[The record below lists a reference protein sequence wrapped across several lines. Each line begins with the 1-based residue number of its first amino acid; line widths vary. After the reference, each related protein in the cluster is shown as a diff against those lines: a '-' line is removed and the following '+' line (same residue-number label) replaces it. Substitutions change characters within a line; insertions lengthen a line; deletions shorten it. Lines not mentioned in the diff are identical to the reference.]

1 MRFNV
6 KAMRGGEGITAL
18 ALDAVNETDAM
29 RQAESQGYT
38 VLAVGARG
46 SFTLFGR
53 GRSSS
58 HFPLVL
64 FSHELLSLLEAGLPL
79 VEAVETLA
87 EKEHRPEVKRAIT
100 QVIEHLY
107 EGKTLSQALE
117 YFPQAFPTLY
127 VATVRAAERTGD
139 LPEALQRFIAYQTQL
154 DTVKKKLV
162 SASIYPVL
170 LVGVGGLVT
179 IFLLGYVVPKFS
191 RIFEDMGGDIPFLS
205 RLLIQWGVFMEAHAL
220 QIGIAALALAAA
232 LVYLVRLP
240 EARRWAGRKLWS
252 IPAIGERMRVYQ
264 LARFYR
270 TVGML
275 LNGGIPVVTALEMVE
290 GLLHTTLQG
299 LLRSA
304 SLEIREGKP
313 MSQAMEAHRLTTP
326 VSLRML
332 RVGERT
338 GRMGE
343 MMERVAS
350 FYDEEMARWVDWF
363 TRLFEPILM
372 AFIGVIIGGIVV
384 LMYMPIF
391 ELAGSIK

>member
-1 MRFNV
+1 MRFHI
-6 KAMRGGEGITAL
+6 KAMRAGEGITAL
-18 ALDAVNETDAM
+18 ALDATNEIDAT
-29 RQAESQGYT
+29 RQVESQGYT
-38 VLAVGARG
+38 VLAVGARTG
-46 SFTLFGR
+46 FTGFRRAAG
-53 GRSSS
+53 

-64 FSHELLSLLEAGLPL
+64 FSHELLALLDAGLPL

-117 YFPQAFPTLY
+117 YFPQAFPALY

-139 LPEALQRFIAYQTQL
+139 LQEALQRYIAYQTQIE
-154 DTVKKKLV
+154 TVKKKLV
-162 SASIYPVL
+162 SALIYPVL
-170 LVGVGGLVT
+170 LLGVGGLVT
-179 IFLLGYVVPKFS
+179 MFLLVYVVPKFS
-191 RIFEDMGGDIPFLS
+191 RLFENVGGDIPLLS
-205 RLLIQWGVFMEAHAL
+205 RLLIQWGVLMEAHAL
-220 QIGIAALALAAA
+220 NIGIAALVLLVSLIYLA
-232 LVYLVRLP
+232 RLP
-240 EARRWAGRKLWS
+240 QTRVWVGLKLWS
-252 IPAIGERMRVYQ
+252 VPAIGERMRVYQ

-290 GLLHTTLQG
+290 GLLHTTLRG
-299 LLRSA
+299 LLRA
-304 SLEIREGKP
+304 ATLEIREGKP
-313 MSQAMEAHRLTTP
+313 MSQAMETNHLTTP

-343 MMERVAS
+343 MMERVAA
-350 FYDEEMARWVDWF
+350 FYDEEMARWVDRF

-372 AFIGVIIGGIVV
+372 LFIGVIIGGIVV
-384 LMYMPIF
+384 LMYLPIF
-391 ELAGSIK
+391 ELAGSIQ

>member
-1 MRFNV
+1 MLFNV
-6 KAMRGGEGITAL
+6 KAMRVGEGITAL
-18 ALDAVNETDAM
+18 ALEAANETDAM

-38 VLAVGARG
+38 VLAVGARKG
-46 SFTLFGR
+46 FAWFSRAR
-53 GRSSS
+53 G

-64 FSHELLSLLEAGLPL
+64 FSHELLALLDAGLPL

-100 QVIEHLY
+100 QIIEHLY

-117 YFPQAFPTLY
+117 YFPQSFPALY

-139 LPEALQRFIAYQTQL
+139 LQEALQRYIAYQTQL

-170 LVGVGGLVT
+170 LVCVGGLVT
-179 IFLLGYVVPKFS
+179 LFLMAYVVPKFS
-191 RIFEDMGGDIPFLS
+191 HIFEDIGGDIPLLS
-205 RLLIQWGVFMEAHAL
+205 RLLIKWGVFMEANAP
-220 QIGIAALALAAA
+220 QIGIAVLTLLVAM
-232 LVYLVRLP
+232 VYLARLP
-240 EARRWAGRKLWS
+240 ETRRWVGQKLWS

-290 GLLHTTLQG
+290 GLLHTTLRG
-299 LLRSA
+299 LLHRA
-304 SLEIREGKP
+304 ALDIREGKP
-313 MSQAMEAHRLTTP
+313 MSQAMEANHLTTP

-343 MMERVAS
+343 MMERVAA

-372 AFIGVIIGGIVV
+372 ALIGVIIGGIVV

-391 ELAGSIK
+391 ELAGSIQ

>member
-6 KAMRGGEGITAL
+6 KAMRAGEGITAL
-18 ALDAVNETDAM
+18 ALEAANESDAM

-38 VLAVGARG
+38 VLTVGARKG
-46 SFTLFGR
+46 LADFGR
-53 GRSSS
+53 KGSQ
-58 HFPLVL
+58 FPLVL
-64 FSHELLSLLEAGLPL
+64 FSHELLALLDAGLAL

-87 EKEHRPEVKRAIT
+87 EKENRPEVKRTLT

-117 YFPQAFPTLY
+117 FFSQAFPPLY
-127 VATVRAAERTGD
+127 IATVRAAERTGD
-139 LPEALQRFIAYQTQL
+139 LKEALQRYIAYQIQL

-170 LVGVGGLVT
+170 LVVVGGLVT
-179 IFLLGYVVPKFS
+179 MFLMGYVVPRFS
-191 RIFEDMGGDIPFLS
+191 LIFENVGGDIPLLS
-205 RLLIQWGVFMEAHAL
+205 RLMIRWGVFVEAHAL
-220 QIGIAALALAAA
+220 QMLIAVFALLAAMI
-232 LVYLVRLP
+232 YLARLP
-240 EARRWAGRKLWS
+240 GTRRWVGRKLWA

-275 LNGGIPVVTALEMVE
+275 LNGGIPVVTALTMVE
-290 GLLHTTLQG
+290 GMLHTTLRG
-299 LLRSA
+299 PLRGA
-304 SLEIREGKP
+304 AVDIREGKP
-313 MSQAMEAHRLTTP
+313 LSQAMEAHNLTTP

-343 MMERVAS
+343 MMERVAA
-350 FYDEEMARWVDWF
+350 FYDEEMARWVEWF
-363 TRLFEPILM
+363 TRLFGPILM
-372 AFIGVIIGGIVV
+372 LIIGVVIGGIVV
-384 LMYMPIF
+384 LMYLPIF
-391 ELAGSIK
+391 ELAGSIQ

>member
-6 KAMRGGEGITAL
+6 KAMRAGEGVTAL
-18 ALDAVNETDAM
+18 ALEAANESDAM

-38 VLAVGARG
+38 VLKVGTRSG
-46 SFTLFGR
+46 FTALK
-53 GRSSS
+53 RSSS
-58 HFPLVL
+58 QFPLVL
-64 FSHELLSLLEAGLPL
+64 FSHELLALLDAGLAL

-87 EKEHRPEVKRAIT
+87 EKEHRPEVKRVLT

-117 YFPQAFPTLY
+117 HFSQAFPPLY

-139 LPEALQRFIAYQTQL
+139 LKEALQRYIAYQVQIE
-154 DTVKKKLV
+154 TVKKKLV

-179 IFLLGYVVPKFS
+179 LFLMGYVVPKFS
-191 RIFEDMGGDIPFLS
+191 RIFEDVGGDIPLLS
-205 RLLIQWGVFMEAHAL
+205 RLMIKWGVFMEAHAL
-220 QIGIAALALAAA
+220 QMGVAALALLAAT
-232 LVYLVRLP
+232 VYLARLP
-240 EARRWAGRKLWS
+240 GTRRWVGRKLWA

-290 GLLHTTLQG
+290 GLLHTTLRG

-304 SLEIREGKP
+304 ALDIREGKP
-313 MSQAMEAHRLTTP
+313 MSQAMEAHNLTTP

-343 MMERVAS
+343 MMERIAA
-350 FYDEEMARWVDWF
+350 FYDEEMARWVEWF
-363 TRLFEPILM
+363 TRLFGPILM
-372 AFIGVIIGGIVV
+372 LVIGVIIGGIVV

-391 ELAGSIK
+391 ELAGSIQ

>member
-6 KAMRGGEGITAL
+6 KAMRAGEGITAL
-18 ALDAVNETDAM
+18 ALDAANETDAT

-38 VLAVGARG
+38 VLAVGAR
-46 SFTLFGR
+46 STLIGFR
-53 GRSSS
+53 RAAS

-64 FSHELLSLLEAGLPL
+64 FSHELLALLDAGLPL

-87 EKEHRPEVKRAIT
+87 EKEHRPDVKRAIT

-117 YFPQAFPTLY
+117 YFPQVFPALY

-139 LPEALQRFIAYQTQL
+139 LQEALQRYIAYQTQIE
-154 DTVKKKLV
+154 TVKKKLV
-162 SASIYPVL
+162 SALIYPVL
-170 LVGVGGLVT
+170 LLGVGGLVT
-179 IFLLGYVVPKFS
+179 LFLLVYVVPKFS
-191 RIFEDMGGDIPFLS
+191 RLFENVGGDIPLLS
-205 RLLIQWGVFMEAHAL
+205 RLLIQWGVLMEAHAL
-220 QIGIAALALAAA
+220 NIGIAALVLLVSLIYLA
-232 LVYLVRLP
+232 RLP
-240 EARRWAGRKLWS
+240 ATRVWVGLKLWS
-252 IPAIGERMRVYQ
+252 IPAVGERMRVYQ

-275 LNGGIPVVTALEMVE
+275 LNGGIPVVVALEMVE
-290 GLLHTTLQG
+290 GLLHTTLRG
-299 LLRSA
+299 LLRA
-304 SLEIREGKP
+304 ATLEIREGKP
-313 MSQAMEAHRLTTP
+313 MSQAMETNHLTTP

-343 MMERVAS
+343 MMERVAA
-350 FYDEEMARWVDWF
+350 FYDEEMARWVDRF

-372 AFIGVIIGGIVV
+372 LFIGVIIGGIVV
-384 LMYMPIF
+384 LMYLPIF
-391 ELAGSIK
+391 ELAGSIQ

>member
-1 MRFNV
+1 MKFNV
-6 KAMRGGEGITAL
+6 KAMRAGEGLTAL
-18 ALDAVNETDAM
+18 ALDASNEIDAA
-29 RQAESQGYT
+29 RQAEAQGYT
-38 VLAVGARG
+38 VLAVSTRKGLAR
-46 SFTLFGR
+46 LA
-53 GRSSS
+53 RSNSS
-58 HFPLVL
+58 FPLVL
-64 FSHELLSLLEAGLPL
+64 FSHELLALLNAGLPL

-87 EKEHRPEVKRAIT
+87 EKEHRPEVKRVIE
-100 QVIEHLY
+100 QVIGQLF

-117 YFPQAFPTLY
+117 QFPATFPALY
-127 VATVRAAERTGD
+127 VSTVRAAERTGD
-139 LPEALQRFIAYQTQL
+139 LSEALTRYIAYQTQL
-154 DTVKKKLV
+154 DSVKKKLL

-170 LVGVGGLVT
+170 LLSVGGLVT
-179 IFLLGYVVPKFS
+179 LFLLGYVVPKFS
-191 RIFEDMGGDIPFLS
+191 RIFEDIGGDIPLLS
-205 RLLIQWGVFMEAHAL
+205 KLLIQWGVFMEAHVM
-220 QIGIAALALAAA
+220 QMGIGTLAVLGLVIYLA
-232 LVYLVRLP
+232 RLP
-240 EARRWAGRKLWS
+240 ETRRWVGRTLWG

-290 GLLHTTLQG
+290 GLLHPTLRG
-299 LLRSA
+299 LLHRA
-304 SLEIREGKP
+304 AGEIREGKP
-313 MSQAMEAHRLTTP
+313 ISQAMETHHLTTP

-343 MMERVAS
+343 MMERIAG

-372 AFIGVIIGGIVV
+372 ALIGVIIGGIVV

-391 ELAGSIK
+391 ELAGSIQ

>member
-1 MRFNV
+1 MRFTI
-6 KAMRGGEGITAL
+6 KAMRAGEGITAL
-18 ALDAVNETDAM
+18 ALDATNEIDAT

-38 VLAVGARG
+38 VLAVGAR
-46 SFTLFGR
+46 R
-53 GRSSS
+53 GFRGFRRAAG

-64 FSHELLSLLEAGLPL
+64 FSHELLALLDAGLPL

-117 YFPQAFPTLY
+117 YFPQAFPALY

-139 LPEALQRFIAYQTQL
+139 LQEALQRYIAYQTQIE
-154 DTVKKKLV
+154 TVKKKLV
-162 SASIYPVL
+162 SALIYPVL
-170 LVGVGGLVT
+170 LLGVGGLVT
-179 IFLLGYVVPKFS
+179 MFLLVYVVPKFS
-191 RIFEDMGGDIPFLS
+191 RLFENVGGDIPLLS
-205 RLLIQWGVFMEAHAL
+205 RLLIQWGVLMEAHAL
-220 QIGIAALALAAA
+220 NLGIAALVLLVS
-232 LVYLVRLP
+232 LVYLARLP
-240 EARRWAGRKLWS
+240 QTRVWVGLKLWS
-252 IPAIGERMRVYQ
+252 VPAIGERMRVYQ

-290 GLLHTTLQG
+290 GLLHTTLRG
-299 LLRSA
+299 LLRA
-304 SLEIREGKP
+304 ATLEIREGKP
-313 MSQAMEAHRLTTP
+313 MSQAMETNHLTTP

-343 MMERVAS
+343 MMERVAA
-350 FYDEEMARWVDWF
+350 FYDEEMARWVDRF

-372 AFIGVIIGGIVV
+372 LFIGVIIGGIVV
-384 LMYMPIF
+384 LMYLPIF
-391 ELAGSIK
+391 ELAGSIQ

>member
-6 KAMRGGEGITAL
+6 KAMRAGEGITAL
-18 ALDAVNETDAM
+18 ALDAANETDAT

-38 VLAVGARG
+38 VLAVGAR
-46 SFTLFGR
+46 STLIGFR
-53 GRSSS
+53 RAAS

-64 FSHELLSLLEAGLPL
+64 FSHELLALLDAGLPL

-87 EKEHRPEVKRAIT
+87 EKEHRPDVKRAIT

-117 YFPQAFPTLY
+117 YFPQAFPALY

-139 LPEALQRFIAYQTQL
+139 LQEALQRYIAYQTQIE
-154 DTVKKKLV
+154 TVKKKLV
-162 SASIYPVL
+162 SALIYPVL
-170 LVGVGGLVT
+170 LLGVGGLVT
-179 IFLLGYVVPKFS
+179 LFLLVYVVPKFS
-191 RIFEDMGGDIPFLS
+191 RLFENVGGDIPLLS
-205 RLLIQWGVFMEAHAL
+205 RLLIQWGVLIEAHAL
-220 QIGIAALALAAA
+220 NIGIAALVLLVSLIYLA
-232 LVYLVRLP
+232 RLP
-240 EARRWAGRKLWS
+240 ATRVWVGLKLWS
-252 IPAIGERMRVYQ
+252 IPAVGERMRVYQ

-275 LNGGIPVVTALEMVE
+275 LNGGIPVVIALEMVE
-290 GLLHTTLQG
+290 GLLHTTLRG
-299 LLRSA
+299 LLRA
-304 SLEIREGKP
+304 ATLEIREGKP
-313 MSQAMEAHRLTTP
+313 MSQAMETNHLTTP

-343 MMERVAS
+343 MMERVAA
-350 FYDEEMARWVDWF
+350 FYDEEMARWVDRF

-372 AFIGVIIGGIVV
+372 LFIGVIIGGIVV
-384 LMYMPIF
+384 LMYLPIF
-391 ELAGSIK
+391 ELAGSIQ

>member
-6 KAMRGGEGITAL
+6 KAMRAGEGITAL
-18 ALDAVNETDAM
+18 ALDAANETDAT

-38 VLAVGARG
+38 VLAVGAR
-46 SFTLFGR
+46 STLIGFR
-53 GRSSS
+53 RAAS

-64 FSHELLSLLEAGLPL
+64 FSHELLALLDAGLPL

-87 EKEHRPEVKRAIT
+87 EKEHRPDVKRAIT

-117 YFPQAFPTLY
+117 YFPQVFPALY

-139 LPEALQRFIAYQTQL
+139 LQEALQRYIAYQTQIE
-154 DTVKKKLV
+154 TVKKKLV
-162 SASIYPVL
+162 SALIYPVL
-170 LVGVGGLVT
+170 LLGVGGLVT
-179 IFLLGYVVPKFS
+179 LFLLVYVVPKFS
-191 RIFEDMGGDIPFLS
+191 RLFENVGGDIPLLS
-205 RLLIQWGVFMEAHAL
+205 RLLIQWGVLMEAHAL
-220 QIGIAALALAAA
+220 NLGIAALVLLVSLIYLA
-232 LVYLVRLP
+232 RLP
-240 EARRWAGRKLWS
+240 ATRVWVGLKLWS
-252 IPAIGERMRVYQ
+252 IPAVGERMRVYQ

-275 LNGGIPVVTALEMVE
+275 LNGGIPVVVALEMVE
-290 GLLHTTLQG
+290 GLLHTTLRG
-299 LLRSA
+299 LLRA
-304 SLEIREGKP
+304 ATLEIREGKP
-313 MSQAMEAHRLTTP
+313 MSQAMETNHLTTP

-343 MMERVAS
+343 MMERVAA
-350 FYDEEMARWVDWF
+350 FYDEEMARWVDRF

-372 AFIGVIIGGIVV
+372 LFIGVIIGGIVV
-384 LMYMPIF
+384 LMYLPIF
-391 ELAGSIK
+391 ELAGSIQ

>member
-6 KAMRGGEGITAL
+6 KAMRAGEGITAL
-18 ALDAVNETDAM
+18 ALDAANESDAM

-38 VLAVGARG
+38 VLKVG
-46 SFTLFGR
+46 S
-53 GRSSS
+53 RSGFNAFKRSNS
-58 HFPLVL
+58 QFPLVL
-64 FSHELLSLLEAGLPL
+64 FSHELLALLDAGLAL
-79 VEAVETLA
+79 VEAVETLV
-87 EKEHRPEVKRAIT
+87 EKEHRPDVKRVLN

-117 YFPQAFPTLY
+117 HFPQAFPPLY

-139 LPEALQRFIAYQTQL
+139 LKEALQRYIAYQVQIE
-154 DTVKKKLV
+154 TVKKKLV

-179 IFLLGYVVPKFS
+179 MFLMGYVVPKFS
-191 RIFEDMGGDIPFLS
+191 RIFENVGSDIPLLS
-205 RLLIQWGVFMEAHAL
+205 RLMIRWGVFMEAHAL
-220 QIGIAALALAAA
+220 QMGIAMLTLVAAT
-232 LVYLVRLP
+232 VYLVRLP
-240 EARRWAGRKLWS
+240 GARRWVGRKLWA

-275 LNGGIPVVTALEMVE
+275 LNGGIPVVTAMEMVE
-290 GLLHTTLQG
+290 GLLHTTLRG

-304 SLEIREGKP
+304 AIEIREGKP
-313 MSQAMEAHRLTTP
+313 MSQAMEAHNLTTP

-343 MMERVAS
+343 MMERIAA
-350 FYDEEMARWVDWF
+350 FYDEEMARWVEWF
-363 TRLFEPILM
+363 TRLFGPILM
-372 AFIGVIIGGIVV
+372 LVIGVVIGGIVV

-391 ELAGSIK
+391 ELAGSIQ

>member
-1 MRFNV
+1 MRFTI
-6 KAMRGGEGITAL
+6 KAMRAGEGITAL
-18 ALDAVNETDAM
+18 ALDATNEIDAT

-38 VLAVGARG
+38 VLAVGAR
-46 SFTLFGR
+46 R
-53 GRSSS
+53 GFRGFRRAAG

-64 FSHELLSLLEAGLPL
+64 FSHELLALLDAGLPL

-117 YFPQAFPTLY
+117 YFPQAFPALY

-139 LPEALQRFIAYQTQL
+139 LQEALQRYIAYQTQIE
-154 DTVKKKLV
+154 TVKKKLV
-162 SASIYPVL
+162 SALIYPVL
-170 LVGVGGLVT
+170 LLGVGGLVT
-179 IFLLGYVVPKFS
+179 IFLLVYVVPKFS
-191 RIFEDMGGDIPFLS
+191 RLFENVGGDIPLLS
-205 RLLIQWGVFMEAHAL
+205 RLLIQWGVLMEAHAL
-220 QIGIAALALAAA
+220 NIGIAALVLLGSLIYLA
-232 LVYLVRLP
+232 RLP
-240 EARRWAGRKLWS
+240 QTRVWVGLKLWGV
-252 IPAIGERMRVYQ
+252 PAIGERMRVYQ

-290 GLLHTTLQG
+290 GLLHTTLRG
-299 LLRSA
+299 LLRA
-304 SLEIREGKP
+304 ATLEIREGKP
-313 MSQAMEAHRLTTP
+313 MSQAMETNHLTTP

-343 MMERVAS
+343 MMERVAA
-350 FYDEEMARWVDWF
+350 FYDEEMARWVDRF

-372 AFIGVIIGGIVV
+372 LFIGVIIGGIVV
-384 LMYMPIF
+384 LMYLPIF
-391 ELAGSIK
+391 ELAGSIQ

>member
-6 KAMRGGEGITAL
+6 KAMRAGEGITAL
-18 ALDAVNETDAM
+18 ALEAANETDAT
-29 RQAESQGYT
+29 RQAEAQGYT
-38 VLAVGARG
+38 VL
-46 SFTLFGR
+46 GR
-53 GRSSS
+53 GCAHRFGLVRACARP
-58 HFPLVL
+58 FP
-64 FSHELLSLLEAGLPL
+64 FSVVQPRIAGVAGRRLAAGGGGRDLGGKGTSPGSEARDHSD
-79 VEAVETLA
+79 
-87 EKEHRPEVKRAIT
+87 HRASV
-100 QVIEHLY
+100 

-117 YFPQAFPTLY
+117 YFPQSFPALY

-139 LPEALQRFIAYQTQL
+139 LQEALQRYIAYQTQL

-179 IFLLGYVVPKFS
+179 LFLMGYVVPKFS
-191 RIFEDMGGDIPFLS
+191 HIFEDIGGDIPLLS
-205 RLLIQWGVFMEAHAL
+205 RLLIKWGVFMEANAP
-220 QIGIAALALAAA
+220 QIGIVVLALLAA
-232 LVYLVRLP
+232 LVYLARLP
-240 EARRWAGRKLWS
+240 ETRRWVGQKLWS

-290 GLLHTTLQG
+290 GLLHTTLRG
-299 LLRSA
+299 LLRRA
-304 SLEIREGKP
+304 ALDIREGKP
-313 MSQAMEAHRLTTP
+313 MSQAMEANHLTTP

-343 MMERVAS
+343 MMERVAA

-372 AFIGVIIGGIVV
+372 ALIGVIIGGIVV

-391 ELAGSIK
+391 ELAGSIQ

>member
-1 MRFNV
+1 MHFNV
-6 KAMRGGEGITAL
+6 KAMRAGEGITAL
-18 ALDAVNETDAM
+18 ALEAANETDAT
-29 RQAESQGYT
+29 RQAEAQGYT
-38 VLAVGARG
+38 VLAVGARTG
-46 SFTLFGR
+46 IAWFARAR
-53 GRSSS
+53 G

-64 FSHELLSLLEAGLPL
+64 FSHELLALLDAGLPL

-100 QVIEHLY
+100 QIIEHLY

-117 YFPQAFPTLY
+117 YFPQSFPALY

-139 LPEALQRFIAYQTQL
+139 LQEALQRYIAYQTQL

-179 IFLLGYVVPKFS
+179 LFLMGYVVPKFS
-191 RIFEDMGGDIPFLS
+191 HIFEDIGGDIPLLS
-205 RLLIQWGVFMEAHAL
+205 RLLIKWGVFMEANAP
-220 QIGIAALALAAA
+220 QIGIVVLALLAA
-232 LVYLVRLP
+232 LVYLARLP
-240 EARRWAGRKLWS
+240 ETRRWVGQKLWS

-290 GLLHTTLQG
+290 GLLHTTLRG
-299 LLRSA
+299 LLRRA
-304 SLEIREGKP
+304 ALDIREGKP
-313 MSQAMEAHRLTTP
+313 MSQAMEANHLTTP

-343 MMERVAS
+343 MMERVAA

-372 AFIGVIIGGIVV
+372 ALIGVIIGGIVV

-391 ELAGSIK
+391 ELAGSIQ

>member
-1 MRFNV
+1 MHFNV
-6 KAMRGGEGITAL
+6 KAMRAGEGITAL
-18 ALDAVNETDAM
+18 ALEAANETDAT
-29 RQAESQGYT
+29 RQAEAQGYT
-38 VLAVGARG
+38 VLAVGARTG
-46 SFTLFGR
+46 FSWFARAR
-53 GRSSS
+53 G

-64 FSHELLSLLEAGLPL
+64 FSHELLALLDAGLPL

-87 EKEHRPEVKRAIT
+87 EKENRPEVKRAIT
-100 QVIEHLY
+100 QIIEHLY

-117 YFPQAFPTLY
+117 YFPQSFPALY

-139 LPEALQRFIAYQTQL
+139 LQEALQRYIAYQTQL

-179 IFLLGYVVPKFS
+179 LFLMGYVVPKFS
-191 RIFEDMGGDIPFLS
+191 HIFEDIGGDIPLLS
-205 RLLIQWGVFMEAHAL
+205 RLLIKWGVFMEANAP
-220 QIGIAALALAAA
+220 QIGIVVLALLAA
-232 LVYLVRLP
+232 LVYLARLP
-240 EARRWAGRKLWS
+240 ETRRWVGQKLWS

-290 GLLHTTLQG
+290 GLLHTTLRG
-299 LLRSA
+299 LLHRA
-304 SLEIREGKP
+304 TLDIREGKP
-313 MSQAMEAHRLTTP
+313 MSQAMEAHHLTTP

-343 MMERVAS
+343 MMERVAA

-372 AFIGVIIGGIVV
+372 ALIGVIIGGIVV

-391 ELAGSIK
+391 ELAGSIQ

>member
-1 MRFNV
+1 MKFNV
-6 KAMRGGEGITAL
+6 KAMRIGEGLTAL
-18 ALDAVNETDAM
+18 ALDASNELDAA
-29 RQAESQGYT
+29 RQAEAQGYT
-38 VLAVGARG
+38 VLAVSTPKGLARLGG
-46 SFTLFGR
+46 SKQR
-53 GRSSS
+53 
-58 HFPLVL
+58 FPLVL
-64 FSHELLSLLEAGLPL
+64 FSHELLALLNAGLPL

-87 EKEHRPEVKRAIT
+87 EKEHRPEVKRVIE
-100 QVIEHLY
+100 QVIGQLF

-117 YFPQAFPTLY
+117 QFSATFPPLY
-127 VATVRAAERTGD
+127 VSTVRAAERTGD
-139 LPEALQRFIAYQTQL
+139 LAEALTRYIAYQTQL
-154 DTVKKKLV
+154 DAVKKKLM

-170 LVGVGGLVT
+170 LLSVGGLVT
-179 IFLLGYVVPKFS
+179 MFLLGYVVPKFS
-191 RIFEDMGGDIPFLS
+191 RIFEDIGGDIPLLS
-205 RLLIQWGVFMEAHAL
+205 KLLIQWGVFMEAHAI
-220 QIGIAALALAAA
+220 QTGIGA
-232 LVYLVRLP
+232 LVIVGLAVYLARLP
-240 EARRWAGRKLWS
+240 EVRRWVGRTLWS

-290 GLLHTTLQG
+290 GLLHPTLRG
-299 LLRSA
+299 LLHRA
-304 SLEIREGKP
+304 ATEIREGKP
-313 MSQAMEAHRLTTP
+313 ISQAMENHHLTTP

-343 MMERVAS
+343 MMERIAS

-372 AFIGVIIGGIVV
+372 ALIGVIIGGIVV

-391 ELAGSIK
+391 ELAGSIQ

>member
-6 KAMRGGEGITAL
+6 KAMRAGEGITAL
-18 ALDAVNETDAM
+18 ALDASNEIDAT

-38 VLAVGARG
+38 VLAVGAPRG
-46 SFTLFGR
+46 LNWFGR
-53 GRSSS
+53 KGVQ
-58 HFPLVL
+58 FPLVL
-64 FSHELLSLLEAGLPL
+64 FSHELLALLDAGLPL

-87 EKEHRPEVKRAIT
+87 EKEHRPDVKRAIT

-107 EGKTLSQALE
+107 EGKTLSQALA
-117 YFPQAFPTLY
+117 YFPQAFPALY

-139 LPEALQRFIAYQTQL
+139 LQEALQRFIAYQTQIE
-154 DTVKKKLV
+154 TVKKKLI
-162 SASIYPVL
+162 SALIYPVL
-170 LVGVGGLVT
+170 LLGVGGLVT
-179 IFLLGYVVPKFS
+179 IFLLTYVVPKFS
-191 RIFEDMGGDIPFLS
+191 RLFENIGGDVPLLS
-205 RLLIQWGVFMEAHAL
+205 RFLIRWGVFMEGNAL
-220 QIGIAALALAAA
+220 NMGIAALVILVA

-240 EARRWAGRKLWS
+240 ETRLWVGLKLWR

-275 LNGGIPVVTALEMVE
+275 LNGGIPVVTALVMVE
-290 GLLHTTLQG
+290 GLLHATLRD
-299 LLRSA
+299 LLRA
-304 SLEIREGKP
+304 ATLEIREGKP
-313 MSQAMEAHRLTTP
+313 MSQAMEAHHLTTP

-343 MMERVAS
+343 MMERVAA
-350 FYDEEMARWVDWF
+350 FYDEEMARWVDRF

-372 AFIGVIIGGIVV
+372 LFIGVIIGGIVV
-384 LMYMPIF
+384 LMYLPIF
-391 ELAGSIK
+391 ELAGSIQ

>member
-1 MRFNV
+1 MRFSI
-6 KAMRGGEGITAL
+6 KAMRAGEGLIAL
-18 ALDAVNETDAM
+18 SFDAANELDAT
-29 RQAESQGYT
+29 RQAQAQGYT
-38 VLAVGARG
+38 VLAISTRSGVAGFSRTSAR
-46 SFTLFGR
+46 
-53 GRSSS
+53 
-58 HFPLVL
+58 FPLVL
-64 FSHELLSLLEAGLPL
+64 FSQELLALLDAGLPL

-100 QVIEHLY
+100 QVIAQLY
-107 EGKTLSQALE
+107 EGKTLSQAME
-117 YFPQAFPTLY
+117 QFPHSFPALY
-127 VATVRAAERTGD
+127 IATVRAAERTGD
-139 LPEALQRFIAYQTQL
+139 LSEALARYIAYQTQL

-170 LVGVGGLVT
+170 LMSVGGLVT
-179 IFLLGYVVPKFS
+179 LFLLGYVIPKFS
-191 RIFEDMGGDIPFLS
+191 RIFEDIGGDIPFLS
-205 RLLIQWGVFMEAHAL
+205 RLLIHWGVFMEAHAL
-220 QIGIAALALAAA
+220 EIGIGVLVALALGI
-232 LVYLVRLP
+232 YLARLP
-240 EARRWAGRKLWS
+240 ETRRWVGLKLWS
-252 IPAIGERMRVYQ
+252 VPALGERMRVYQ

-275 LNGGIPVVTALEMVE
+275 LNGGIPVVTALDMVE
-290 GLLHTTLQG
+290 GLLHPT
-299 LLRSA
+299 LRSLLKRAA
-304 SLEIREGKP
+304 SDIREGKP
-313 MSQAMEAHRLTTP
+313 TSQAMEAHHLTTP

-343 MMERVAS
+343 MMERIAA

-372 AFIGVIIGGIVV
+372 ALIGIVIGGIVV

>member
-6 KAMRGGEGITAL
+6 KAMRAGEGITAL
-18 ALDAVNETDAM
+18 ALDAANESDAT
-29 RQAESQGYT
+29 RQAEQQGYT
-38 VLAVGARG
+38 VLAVGARAG
-46 SFTLFGR
+46 INLFARAR
-53 GRSSS
+53 GQ
-58 HFPLVL
+58 FPLVL
-64 FSHELLSLLEAGLPL
+64 FSHELLALLNAGLPL

-87 EKEHRPEVKRAIT
+87 EKEHRPDVKRAIT

-117 YFPQAFPTLY
+117 YFPQDFPALY
-127 VATVRAAERTGD
+127 IATVRAAERTGD
-139 LPEALQRFIAYQTQL
+139 LQEALQRYIAYQTQL

-170 LVGVGGLVT
+170 LVGIGGLVT

-191 RIFEDMGGDIPFLS
+191 RIFEDLGGDIPLLS
-205 RLLIQWGVFMEAHAL
+205 RLLIQWGVYMEAHAL
-220 QIGIAALALAAA
+220 QIGIGALTLLAV
-232 LVYLVRLP
+232 LVYLARLP
-240 EARRWAGRKLWS
+240 ETRRWVGQKLWS

-290 GLLHTTLQG
+290 GLLHTTLRG

-304 SLEIREGKP
+304 AIEIREGKP
-313 MSQAMEAHRLTTP
+313 MSQAMEAHNLTTP

-343 MMERVAS
+343 MMERVAA

-391 ELAGSIK
+391 ELAGSIQ

>member
-1 MRFNV
+1 MRFSI
-6 KAMRGGEGITAL
+6 KAMRAGEGLIAL
-18 ALDAVNETDAM
+18 SFDAANELDAT
-29 RQAESQGYT
+29 RQAQAQGYT
-38 VLAVGARG
+38 VLAISTRSGVAGFSRTSAR
-46 SFTLFGR
+46 
-53 GRSSS
+53 
-58 HFPLVL
+58 FPLVL
-64 FSHELLSLLEAGLPL
+64 FSQELLALLDAGLPL

-100 QVIEHLY
+100 QVIAQLY
-107 EGKTLSQALE
+107 EGKTLSQAME
-117 YFPQAFPTLY
+117 QFPHSFPALY
-127 VATVRAAERTGD
+127 IATVRAAERTGD
-139 LPEALQRFIAYQTQL
+139 LSEALARYIAYQTQL

-170 LVGVGGLVT
+170 LMSVGGLVT
-179 IFLLGYVVPKFS
+179 LFLLGYVIPKFS
-191 RIFEDMGGDIPFLS
+191 RIFEDIGGDIPFLS
-205 RLLIQWGVFMEAHAL
+205 RLLIHWGVFMEAHAL
-220 QIGIAALALAAA
+220 EIGIGVLVALTLGIYLA
-232 LVYLVRLP
+232 RLP
-240 EARRWAGRKLWS
+240 ETRRWVGLKLWS
-252 IPAIGERMRVYQ
+252 VPALGERMRVYQ

-275 LNGGIPVVTALEMVE
+275 LNGGIPVVTALDMVE
-290 GLLHTTLQG
+290 GLLHPT
-299 LLRSA
+299 LRSLLKRAA
-304 SLEIREGKP
+304 SDIREGKP
-313 MSQAMEAHRLTTP
+313 TSQAMEAHHLTTP

-343 MMERVAS
+343 MMERIAG

-372 AFIGVIIGGIVV
+372 ALIGIVIGGIVV

>member
-6 KAMRGGEGITAL
+6 KAMRAGEGITAL
-18 ALDAVNETDAM
+18 ALEAANETDAT

-38 VLAVGARG
+38 VLAVGASSG
-46 SFTLFGR
+46 LNLFGR
-53 GRSSS
+53 KGGQ
-58 HFPLVL
+58 FPLVL
-64 FSHELLSLLEAGLPL
+64 FSHELLALLDAGLPL

-100 QVIEHLY
+100 QAVEHLY
-107 EGKTLSQALE
+107 EGKTLSQAME
-117 YFPQAFPTLY
+117 YFPQAFPALY

-139 LPEALQRFIAYQTQL
+139 LQEALQRYIAYQTQVE
-154 DTVKKKLV
+154 TVKKKLV

-170 LVGVGGLVT
+170 LLGIGGLVT
-179 IFLLGYVVPKFS
+179 VFLLAYVVPKFS
-191 RIFEDMGGDIPFLS
+191 RLFENIGGDIPLLS

-220 QIGIAALALAAA
+220 NMGIAMLVLLVAG
-232 LVYLVRLP
+232 VYLVRLP
-240 EARRWAGRKLWS
+240 ATRVWVGLKLWS

-275 LNGGIPVVTALEMVE
+275 LNGGTPVVTALVMVE
-290 GLLHTTLQG
+290 GLLHSTLRG
-299 LLRSA
+299 LLRA
-304 SLEIREGKP
+304 ATLEIREGKP
-313 MSQAMEAHRLTTP
+313 MSQAMEANHLTTP

-343 MMERVAS
+343 MMERIAA
-350 FYDEEMARWVDWF
+350 FHEEQMARWVDKF
-363 TRLFEPILM
+363 TRLFEPLLM
-372 AFIGVIIGGIVV
+372 LFIGVIIGGIVV
-384 LMYMPIF
+384 LMYLPIF
-391 ELAGSIK
+391 ELAGSIQ